1 MANGDSPWLAL
12 KLSVDVGYDL
22 VSEHPEIEGYYRAG
36 MSHRQIAGVIQRNGG
51 FGRKIT
57 ADSVREHAVQ
67 YALTG
72 NDRGDAGKV
81 YLGLMDREEY
91 DEISAQHRRK
101 SGERSSTLCK
111 NEEKGIFNLTEE
123 EIKKG
128 IEKSCMSRGQVP
140 WKKHEKEEA
149 FSLREDGFT
158 ARSIAERLNR
168 KYHDGGEV
176 RNKHAVNGMF
186 GRERR
191 R

>member
-12 KLSVDVGYDL
+12 KMSIYVGYYL
-22 VSEHPEIEGYYRAG
+22 ASEHPEIVDYYRAG

-72 NDRGDAGKV
+72 NDREDAGKV
-81 YLGLMDREEY
+81 YSGLMDREEY

-111 NEEKGIFNLTEE
+111 NEEKGIFKLTEE

-128 IEKSCMSRGQVP
+128 IERSCMSRGQVP
-140 WKKHEKEEA
+140 WKEHEKEDA

-158 ARSIAERLNR
+158 ARDIAKKINR
-168 KYHDGGEV
+168 HYHDDEPV
-176 RNKHAVNGMF
+176 RNKDAVNGMF